1 MKFGSDFEWEQI
13 SPEIDGYEFMFGYYD
28 RCPWDQS
35 GKYHLAMQIPQL
47 DNRLPQIGENAIIG
61 ILDENKNWE
70 PLVETKT
77 WCHQQ
82 GCMELFL
89 KHRPN
94 CFVFNDYDED
104 DQKMVARIYEL
115 GKGVVGRY
123 ERPIYA
129 ISPDGRWAASLNF
142 ARIPRRGYSYA
153 HAALDPD
160 WFPKDLDGDGVWI
173 MDLHTGE
180 ERLAVSYR
188 TMIEQHPYPCVL
200 ENKYI
205 WLNHIIFNC
214 DSTRILWL
222 FRSIYQPVNYT
233 KMWQTF
239 MYTSALDGHDVKC
252 SLPEV
257 YWTDMISHQIWGR
270 TPYEIMVD
278 ANWEHS
284 PGCFKIMVYDDR
296 ETPFRARKISDCH
309 GMRAHLVYS
318 PDGRVILADSYPDE
332 KGVQTLMLVN
342 ADTGKCVTLGKF
354 LHNAPAGTIEEKR
367 CDLHP
372 RWNPSGTV
380 VTIDSI
386 VSGKRAIYLLNLEE
400 AMRQCSQEA

>member
-1 MKFGSDFEWEQI
+1 MKKI
-13 SPEIDGYEFMFGYYD
+13 SSIYNWKRLTPDDGHYFFGYYD
-28 RCPWDQS
+28 RNPWNADQS
-35 GKYHLAMQIPQL
+35 LHLMMKINQMS
-47 DNRLPQIGENAIIG
+47 RLPLAGETAEVGTVTVNG
-61 ILDENKNWE
+61 NYQKILD
-70 PLVETKT
+70 TRA

-82 GCMELFL
+82 GCMELFYPG
-89 KHRPN
+89 KTN
-94 CFVFNDYDED
+94 QFIYNDFDPETGKL
-104 DQKMVARIYEL
+104 QARVYEI
-115 GKGVVGRY
+115 GKGEIKRY
-123 ERPIYA
+123 NRPIYA
-129 ISPDGRWAASLNF
+129 LAPNGKF
-142 ARIPRRGYSYA
+142 AVTLDIGRIPRRGYSYA
-153 HAALDPD
+153 DTPGENNM
-160 WFPKDLDGDGVWI
+160 FPQDLDNDGLWMI
-173 MDLHTGE
+173 DLATGE
-180 ERLAVSYR
+180 ERLIASYR
-188 TMIEQHPYPCVL
+188 AMLDNHPYAYSA

-318 PDGRVILADSYPDE
+318 PDGRFILADSYPDE
-332 KGVQTLMLVN
+332 KGFQTLMLVN